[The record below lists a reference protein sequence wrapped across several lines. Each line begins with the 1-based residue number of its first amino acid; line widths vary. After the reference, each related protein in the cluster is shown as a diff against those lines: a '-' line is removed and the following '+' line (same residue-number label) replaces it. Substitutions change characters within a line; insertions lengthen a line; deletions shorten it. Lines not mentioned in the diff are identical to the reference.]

1 MKNIK
6 SITAAT
12 VIMGIISLHSCKKD
26 VELQVPTTV
35 VPGSATTFKEIK
47 VNPSFNWKSARVVTL
62 KIEASITPIK
72 ISNTLVVKAESGEV
86 IFKKLQNMNEAYI
99 GYITLPNSM
108 KKVNVSFGSISKTV
122 DIVENTIDFNY
133 VSESIPVE

>member
-1 MKNIK
+1 
-6 SITAAT
+6 
-12 VIMGIISLHSCKKD
+12 
-26 VELQVPTTV
+26 
-35 VPGSATTFKEIK
+35 
-47 VNPSFNWKSARVVTL
+47 VVTL